1 MRQGMNGA
9 QDTFSYG
16 NKVKGVVERKDK
28 KRKVFWN
35 SNPPPPSYVGGKF
48 VSTVSGGLIG
58 LYIFGRGSTA
68 SWAIIQREDGG
79 VRGSGI
85 CVHLSSNGC
94 CSDKM

>member
-28 KRKVFWN
+28 KRKVFLEFH
-35 SNPPPPSYVGGKF
+35 PPSLCWRQICFDRQRRAYWPIYFWEGGQQHLGRLSNERMEGSEKAAS
-48 VSTVSGGLIG
+48 VC
-58 LYIFGRGSTA
+58 IFP
-68 SWAIIQREDGG
+68 
-79 VRGSGI
+79 
-85 CVHLSSNGC
+85 SNGC